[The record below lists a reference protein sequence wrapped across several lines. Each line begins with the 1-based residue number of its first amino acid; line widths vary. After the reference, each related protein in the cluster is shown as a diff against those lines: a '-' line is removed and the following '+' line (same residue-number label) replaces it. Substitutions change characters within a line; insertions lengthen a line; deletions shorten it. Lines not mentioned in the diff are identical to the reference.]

1 MLIGVLLPKYIV
13 VQFVTPIANIHDL
26 ESSTFAVLR
35 HSFYAIGVSEELEL
49 REVCI

>member
-13 VQFVTPIANIHDL
+13 VQFVRPIANIHDL
-26 ESSTFAVLR
+26 ESCTLAVLR
-35 HSFYAIGVSEELEL
+35 HSFYAVGVSEVEL